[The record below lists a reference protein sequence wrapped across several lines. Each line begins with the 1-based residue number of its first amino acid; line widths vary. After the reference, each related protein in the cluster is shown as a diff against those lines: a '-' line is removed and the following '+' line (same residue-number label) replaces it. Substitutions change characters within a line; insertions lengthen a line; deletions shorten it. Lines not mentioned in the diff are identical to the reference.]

1 MKKLIKLQKQ
11 MELMTLHRALTK
23 PKPITEFVGG
33 YQRLIDMPTEL
44 AIASQVPE
52 DRVVVVMPQEKS
64 SRYGEMQLRK
74 RRKLE
79 GERYATLNSEQVR
92 SKITLVP
99 VYLYQINLFLF
110 R

>member
-1 MKKLIKLQKQ
+1 
-11 MELMTLHRALTK
+11 MELMTFPRSVTK
-23 PKPITEFVGG
+23 PKPTTEFVGG

-79 GERYATLNSEQVR
+79 GERYAMLNSDQVE
-92 SKITLVP
+92 SKIILVP
-99 VYLYQINLFLF
+99 VDP
-110 R
+110 